1 VHNEAMNNQ
10 VVYFSASGQS
20 AYLASLLANKGA
32 QVTELQMVKPIGKI
46 GFFKMLHYG
55 GKATF
60 HKKAKLLPYS
70 FALGP
75 DDRLILISPVWAD
88 LPATPIN
95 TFLADQSLEGVA
107 PIIIFVSAGGSC
119 KKGKEFLAK
128 RFPKATFYDIALP
141 KKNAAQADELVA
153 KILG

>member
-1 VHNEAMNNQ
+1 MNNQ

-60 HKKAKLLPYS
+60 HWRA
-70 FALGP
+70 
-75 DDRLILISPVWAD
+75 RAD
-88 LPATPIN
+88 SN
-95 TFLADQSLEGVA
+95 G
-107 PIIIFVSAGGSC
+107 
-119 KKGKEFLAK
+119 
-128 RFPKATFYDIALP
+128 
-141 KKNAAQADELVA
+141 
-153 KILG
+153 